1 MTDFSDFRVP
11 FVIDADNNTHGNVV
25 NRNDIL
31 KKTMINKLLF
41 VFVRFCSAVDAP
53 ADDDA
58 VVKQVDLDVLD
69 ADGLVEALRNQQAQE
84 PPQVRRVVQ
93 GDAHLRGEA
102 A

>member
-1 MTDFSDFRVP
+1 MMLCEWGGGKTD
-11 FVIDADNNTHGNVV
+11 T
-25 NRNDIL
+25 
-31 KKTMINKLLF
+31 
-41 VFVRFCSAVDAP
+41 P

-58 VVKQVDLDVLD
+58 VVEQVDLDVLD

-93 GDAHLRGEA
+93 RDAHLWSEA